1 MLQPYL
7 QVADPVAH
15 SLALSSLFALLP
27 LLVMFVLLGGLRWS
41 PLASGVWAL
50 IVAMAVAVLAYGMP
64 VIATVHS
71 ALFGAAFS
79 VLNVIFI
86 VIDAIWIHNMLVKS
100 GYFDVV
106 RRTFAVV
113 SSDLR
118 LQAILIAFCFGGLL
132 EALAGAGTPIAIV
145 AVMLVALGMDPLKA
159 VVCALVADTAP
170 VAFGALAV
178 PVVTLAQVTNQPFNL
193 LGAIIG
199 RQTPVLAVVVPF
211 VLVWIVD
218 GGRGLKQVW
227 PAALTSGLA
236 FGIAQFVCSNYIS
249 VPLSD
254 ILASLVGAAAV
265 VALSQVWKPSEAMEA
280 RPAANAAAEIKEAA
294 RDSQRARLIAFTP
307 YMLIVAVF
315 VIAQFPAI
323 AGWLN
328 VGLVKVAWPGLA
340 IQTAAAKA
348 ANTTLSLPLISGAAT
363 LLLIA
368 GIIAAPILRVSAG
381 DAVRVYGQTLYQM
394 RLFVPT
400 VFAVLAVAFVMNFSG
415 QAATLG
421 TWLAGAGQAFA
432 FLSGAIGWVGVAIT
446 GSDNSSNALFGAL
459 QATAANKAGLSPAL
473 LGAANSSG
481 GVLGKMISPQSL
493 VIGAA
498 AVGIT
503 GREGDIFRAC
513 LVWSVVLMLALC
525 LLVYLQSTPV
535 LSWMMP

>member
-1 MLQPYL
+1 MLQPYM
-7 QVADPVAH
+7 QIADPVAH
-15 SLALSSLFALLP
+15 SLAWSSLFALLP

-41 PLASGVWAL
+41 PLVSGVWAL
-50 IVAMAVAVLAYGMP
+50 IVAMAVAAVAYGMP
-64 VIATVHS
+64 VSATIHS
-71 ALFGAAFS
+71 ALFGAVFS
-79 VLNVIFI
+79 ITNVIFI

-100 GYFDVV
+100 GYFEVV

-118 LQAILIAFCFGGLL
+118 LQAVLIAFCFGGLL

-145 AVMLVALGMDPLKA
+145 AVMLVALGMNPLKA

-178 PVVTLAQVTNQPFNL
+178 PVVTLAQVTGEPFNL
-193 LGAIIG
+193 LGAVIG

-218 GGRGLKQVW
+218 GGRGLKQAW
-227 PAALTSGLA
+227 AAALTAGLA
-236 FGIAQFVCSNYIS
+236 FGVAQFVCSNYIS
-249 VPLSD
+249 VALSD
-254 ILASLVGAAAV
+254 ILASLVGAAAL
-265 VALSQVWKPSEAMEA
+265 VAFAQVWKPSEVMET
-280 RPAANAAAEIKEAA
+280 RPVATAAAEIKEAA
-294 RDSQRARLIAFTP
+294 HDSPRDRMIAFMP
-307 YMLIVAVF
+307 YVLIVVVF

-323 AGWLN
+323 AYWLN
-328 VGLVKVAWPGLA
+328 MGTVKFAWPGLA
-340 IQTAAAKA
+340 IQTAAGKA
-348 ANTTLSLPLISGAAT
+348 VGTTLAMPLISGAAS

-368 GIIAAPILRVSAG
+368 GIIAVPILRVSPG

-394 RLFVPT
+394 RWFVPT

-459 QATAANKAGLSPAL
+459 QAAAAREAHLSPAL

-513 LVWSVVLMLALC
+513 LLWSVVLMLALC
-525 LLVYLQSTPV
+525 LLVYFQSTPV
-535 LSWMMP
+535 LSWMLP

>member
-1 MLQPYL
+1 MLQPYI
-7 QVADPVAH
+7 QIADPVAH

-27 LLVMFVLLGGLRWS
+27 LLVMFVLLGGLKWS
-41 PLASGVWAL
+41 PLISGVCSL

-64 VIATVHS
+64 VGATLQS
-71 ALFGAAFS
+71 ALYGAAFS
-79 VLNVIFI
+79 VLSVIFI
-86 VIDAIWIHNMLVKS
+86 VINAIWIHNMMVES
-100 GYFDVV
+100 GYFEVV
-106 RRTFAVV
+106 RRTFGVL

-145 AVMLVALGMDPLKA
+145 AVMLVALGMDPLKS

-178 PVVTLAQVTNQPFNL
+178 PVVTLAAVTGQPFNL
-193 LGAIIG
+193 LGAFIG
-199 RQTPVLAVVVPF
+199 RQTPVIAVVIPL
-211 VLVWIVD
+211 VLVWVVD
-218 GGRGLKQVW
+218 GRRGLKQVW
-227 PAALTSGLA
+227 PAALIAGLA

-249 VPLSD
+249 VQLSD
-254 ILASLVGAAAV
+254 ILASLVGAAAL
-265 VALSQVWKPSEAMEA
+265 AAFLGGWKPSEIMETH
-280 RPAANAAAEIKEAA
+280 PAASAAAEIKQAA
-294 RDSQRARLIAFTP
+294 HQSPRDRVIAFLP
-307 YMLIVAVF
+307 YILIVAVF
-315 VIAQFPAI
+315 VVAQFPVVAR
-323 AGWLN
+323 WLN
-328 VGLVKVAWPGLA
+328 VGLVRFAWPGLA
-340 IQTAAAKA
+340 IQTSGGTHVG
-348 ANTTLSLPLISGAAT
+348 TTLALPLLAGTAT
-363 LLLIA
+363 LLLFA
-368 GIIAAPILRVSAG
+368 GILAAPILRLSAG
-381 DAVRVYGQTLYQM
+381 VAVQAYGKTLYQM
-394 RLFVPT
+394 RMFVPT

-421 TWLAGAGQAFA
+421 TWLANTGPAFA

-459 QATAANKAGLSPAL
+459 QAAAAKATGLSPAL

-513 LVWSVVLMLALC
+513 LIWSVALMLALC

-535 LSWMMP
+535 LSWMLP

>member
-1 MLQPYL
+1 
-7 QVADPVAH
+7 
-15 SLALSSLFALLP
+15 
-27 LLVMFVLLGGLRWS
+27 
-41 PLASGVWAL
+41 
-50 IVAMAVAVLAYGMP
+50 
-64 VIATVHS
+64 
-71 ALFGAAFS
+71 
-79 VLNVIFI
+79 LNVIFI

-113 SSDLR
+113 SNDLR
-118 LQAILIAFCFGGLL
+118 LQAVLIAFCFGGLL

-145 AVMLVALGMDPLKA
+145 SVMLVALGMNPLKA

-193 LGAIIG
+193 LGAIVG
-199 RQTPVLAVVVPF
+199 RQTPVLAVFIPF

-218 GGRGLKQVW
+218 GGRGLKHVW
-227 PAALTSGLA
+227 PAALTAGLA
-236 FGIAQFVCSNYIS
+236 FGVAQFVCSNYIS

-254 ILASLVGAAAV
+254 ILASLVGAAAM
-265 VALSQVWKPSEAMEA
+265 VALLQVWKPSEAMETQ
-280 RPAANAAAEIKEAA
+280 PAASATAEIKEAA
-294 RDSQRARLIAFTP
+294 RDSQRDRVIAFMP

-315 VIAQFPAI
+315 VIAQIPAV
-323 AGWLN
+323 ASWLN
-328 VGLVKVAWPGLA
+328 VGLVKIAWPGLA

-368 GIIAAPILRVSAG
+368 GILAAPLLRVSAG

-394 RLFVPT
+394 RMFVPT

-525 LLVYLQSTPV
+525 LLVYFQSTPV
-535 LSWMMP
+535 LSWMLP

>member
-1 MLQPYL
+1 MIQPYM
-7 QVADPVAH
+7 QIADPVAH

-41 PLASGVWAL
+41 PLVSGVWAL
-50 IVAMAVAVLAYGMP
+50 IVAMAVAALVYGMP
-64 VIATVHS
+64 VSATVHS
-71 ALFGAAFS
+71 ALFGAVFS
-79 VLNVIFI
+79 ITNVIFI

-100 GYFDVV
+100 GYFEVV

-118 LQAILIAFCFGGLL
+118 LQAVLIAFCFGGLL

-145 AVMLVALGMDPLKA
+145 AVMLVALGMNPLKA

-178 PVVTLAQVTNQPFNL
+178 PVVTLAQVTGQPFNL
-193 LGAIIG
+193 LGAVIG
-199 RQTPVLAVVVPF
+199 RQTPVLAVIVPF

-227 PAALTSGLA
+227 PAALIAGLA
-236 FGIAQFVCSNYIS
+236 FGLAQFVCSNYIS

-265 VALSQVWKPSEAMEA
+265 VAFAQVWKPSEVMETQ
-280 RPAANAAAEIKEAA
+280 PAASAAAEIKEAA
-294 RDSQRARLIAFTP
+294 HDSQRDRVIAFMP
-307 YMLIVAVF
+307 YMLIVVVF

-323 AGWLN
+323 AGWLSI
-328 VGLVKVAWPGLA
+328 GTVKFAWPGLA
-340 IQTAAAKA
+340 VQTAAGKA
-348 ANTTLSLPLISGAAT
+348 VGTTMAMPLISGAAS

-459 QATAANKAGLSPAL
+459 QAAAANKAGLSPAL

-513 LVWSVVLMLALC
+513 LLWSVALMLALC
-525 LLVYLQSTPV
+525 LLVYLQSTSA
-535 LSWMMP
+535 LSWMLP

>member
-1 MLQPYL
+1 MQI
-7 QVADPVAH
+7 ADPVAH
-15 SLALSSLFALLP
+15 SLALSSFFALLP

-41 PLASGVWAL
+41 PLGSGVWAL

-64 VIATVHS
+64 VSATIHS

-79 VLNVIFI
+79 ILNVIFI

-178 PVVTLAQVTNQPFNL
+178 PVVTLAAVTGEPFNV
-193 LGAIIG
+193 LGAMIG
-199 RQTPVLAVVVPF
+199 RQTPVIAAVVPF

-218 GGRGLKQVW
+218 GGRGLKQAW
-227 PAALTSGLA
+227 PAALVAGLA

-254 ILASLVGAAAV
+254 ILASLVGAAAM
-265 VALSQVWKPSEAMEA
+265 VALVQVWKPSEVMETH
-280 RPAANAAAEIKEAA
+280 PVDSAAEKVKEAEHDSK
-294 RDSQRARLIAFTP
+294 RDRVIAFMP
-307 YMLIVAVF
+307 YVLIVAVF
-315 VIAQFPAI
+315 VIAQIPAV

-328 VGLVKVAWPGLA
+328 VGLVKFPWPGLA
-340 IQTAAAKA
+340 IQTAAGKV
-348 ANTTLSLPLISGAAT
+348 ANTTLAMPLISGAAS

-368 GIIAAPILRVSAG
+368 GIVAAPLLRVSAG
-381 DAVRVYGQTLYQM
+381 DAIRVYGQTLYQM

-421 TWLAGAGQAFA
+421 TWLASAGQAFA

-459 QATAANKAGLSPAL
+459 QVAAAKATGLSPDL

-513 LVWSVVLMLALC
+513 VVWSVVLTLMLC
-525 LLVYLQSTPV
+525 LLVYLQSTSA
-535 LSWMMP
+535 LSWMLP

>member
-1 MLQPYL
+1 MLQPYM
-7 QVADPVAH
+7 QIADPVAH

-27 LLVMFVLLGGLRWS
+27 LLVMFVLLGGLKWS
-41 PLASGVWAL
+41 PLVSGVCSL

-64 VIATVHS
+64 VSATVHS

-193 LGAIIG
+193 LGAVIG

-218 GGRGLKQVW
+218 GGRGLKHVW
-227 PAALTSGLA
+227 PAALTAGLA

-254 ILASLVGAAAV
+254 ILAALVGAAAM
-265 VALSQVWKPSEAMEA
+265 VALLQVWKPSEAMET
-280 RPAANAAAEIKEAA
+280 RPAASAAAEIKEAA
-294 RDSQRARLIAFTP
+294 RDSQRDRVIAFMP

-315 VIAQFPAI
+315 VIAQIPAV

-368 GIIAAPILRVSAG
+368 GILAAPLLRVSAG

-535 LSWMMP
+535 LSWMLP

>member
-1 MLQPYL
+1 MLQPYM
-7 QVADPVAH
+7 QIADPVAH

-41 PLASGVWAL
+41 PLAAGVWAL
-50 IVAMAVAVLAYGMP
+50 IVAMVVAAVAYGMP
-64 VIATVHS
+64 VAATVHS
-71 ALFGAAFS
+71 ALFGAVFS
-79 VLNVIFI
+79 ITNVIFI

-106 RRTFAVV
+106 RRTFAIV

-118 LQAILIAFCFGGLL
+118 VQAIFIAFCFGGLL

-145 AVMLVALGMDPLKA
+145 SVMLVALGMNPLKA

-178 PVVTLAQVTNQPFNL
+178 PVVTLAAVTGQPFNL

-211 VLVWIVD
+211 VLLWILD
-218 GGRGLKQVW
+218 GGRGLRQAW
-227 PAALTSGLA
+227 PAALIAGLA
-236 FGIAQFVCSNYIS
+236 YGLAQFVCSNYIS

-254 ILASLVGAAAV
+254 IFAAFCGAAAV
-265 VALSQVWKPSEAMEA
+265 VALVQVWKPSEVMATQ
-280 RPAANAAAEIKEAA
+280 PAASAAVEIKEAA
-294 RDSQRARLIAFTP
+294 GDSPRDRVIAFMP

-315 VIAQFPAI
+315 IIAQFPVVAH
-323 AGWLN
+323 WLN
-328 VGLVKVAWPGLA
+328 IGTVKFAWPSLA
-340 IQTAAAKA
+340 IQTAAGKA
-348 ANTTLSLPLISGAAT
+348 VGTTLAMPLISGAAS

-394 RLFVPT
+394 RMFVPT

-421 TWLAGAGQAFA
+421 TWLASAGQGFA
-432 FLSGAIGWVGVAIT
+432 FLSGAIGWVGCAIT

-459 QATAANKAGLSPAL
+459 QAAAANKTGLSSAL
-473 LGAANSSG
+473 LGAANSSAP
-481 GVLGKMISPQSL
+481 SS
-493 VIGAA
+493 A
-498 AVGIT
+498 
-503 GREGDIFRAC
+503 R
-513 LVWSVVLMLALC
+513 
-525 LLVYLQSTPV
+525 
-535 LSWMMP
+535 